1 MKKQT
6 ISRLLII
13 AFMISM
19 YGYRI
24 QAVTNNTLSN
34 NIKNDK
40 SSTKLKIMSIY
51 KKNKVKKNFKQGEI
65 LVKMKSSISN
75 SSAESVEKKYN
86 IKTKKHL
93 KKQLDVVK
101 FDTTKYSADEVLSNL
116 NNNPNVEYA
125 EPNYISKLSSSPKN
139 EPYFNKMWGLNNIT
153 TKDIDINVE
162 NAWKI
167 TTGNPNLVVGVIDT
181 GIDNNHVDLKSNIW
195 INTKEIAGNG
205 IDDDKDGY
213 IDDHNGWNFPNGTN
227 NVFDDNSHGT
237 HVSGII
243 AASANGRGT
252 VGVAPNVKIMPL
264 KATDYQGDLYT
275 SDVISA
281 IQYGTS
287 HGVKLFNCSF
297 GGEDFSQ
304 SEYDAIK
311 NSDALFMCAAG
322 NGDAYGNGINNDGVN
337 KNYPSSFDLPNIISV
352 ASVKSDGT
360 LSTFSNYGLKSVDIA
375 APGSDIYST
384 VPGGYGSKSGT
395 SMATPYVTG
404 VVALV
409 LSTNMNLTSIQVKNS
424 IMKSTN
430 KLPELEKVISTG
442 AMVDA
447 FGAISIASPSRVFS
461 VTDVDRNRITDI
473 KDLARVESAYNS
485 RTGDSKYNDI
495 LDINNDGIIDIYDL
509 VSVSKAM
516 K

>member
-1 MKKQT
+1 MKKRT
-6 ISRLLII
+6 ISSLVII
-13 AFMISM
+13 VFMISI
-19 YGYRI
+19 YGYRV
-24 QAVTNNTLSN
+24 QAVTNNTLRN
-34 NIKNDK
+34 DIKNDK
-40 SSTKLKIMSIY
+40 SGLKSKIMSIY

-65 LVKMKSSISN
+65 LVKIKSGNSIS
-75 SSAESVEKKYN
+75 SALSVEKKYS

-101 FDTTKYSADEVLSNL
+101 FNATQYSTDEVLSNL
-116 NNNPNVEYA
+116 NNNPKVEYA
-125 EPNYISKLSSSPKN
+125 EPNYISKLSSSPSM

-153 TKDIDINVE
+153 TKGIDINVE

-181 GIDNNHVDLKSNIW
+181 GIDNNHVDLKNNIW

-205 IDDDKDGY
+205 KDNDNDGY
-213 IDDHNGWNFPNGTN
+213 IDDYNGWDFEKNTN
-227 NVFDDNSHGT
+227 SVYDNNSHGT

-243 AASANGRGT
+243 AASANGKGI
-252 VGVAPNVKIMPL
+252 VGVAPTVKIMPL
-264 KATDYQGDLYT
+264 KAADDQGDLYT

-281 IQYGTS
+281 IEYGTN

-304 SEYDAIK
+304 TEYDAIK
-311 NSDALFMCAAG
+311 NSNALFMCAAG
-322 NGDAYGNGINNDGVN
+322 NGDADENGMNNDGVI

-352 ASVKSDGT
+352 ASVNSDGT
-360 LSTFSNYGLKSVDIA
+360 LSSFSNYGRTSVDIA
-375 APGSDIYST
+375 APGNDIYST
-384 VPGGYGSKSGT
+384 VPGGYGFKSGT

-404 VVALV
+404 VAALV
-409 LSTNMNLTSIQVKNS
+409 LSTNMNLTSTEVKDS

-430 KLPELEKVISTG
+430 KLPKLEKVISTG
-442 AMVDA
+442 AMVDTL
-447 FGAISIASPSRVFS
+447 GAMAIATPSMVFS
-461 VTDVDRNRITDI
+461 LTDVDKDRTTDI
-473 KDLARVESAYNS
+473 KDLALVESAYNS
-485 RTGDSKYNDI
+485 RAGDSKYKDI